1 MDALTVIVQVSLLV
15 FVVSS
20 MLAMGFSLTMDTI
33 IAPLKNLK
41 LVLLALA
48 ANFIAVPIVAWG
60 VGELLNL
67 DQDIFTG
74 LIILATAAGAPFLP
88 KLAGA
93 AKGSEAFSVGLMVL
107 LMVTTI
113 IYMPIVLPLLL
124 SGVTINPWDIAKSL
138 IVLMLLPL
146 ALALFTKARWSNVAE
161 GLQPYMAQASSV
173 AILFLLVGGI
183 VLQWSDI
190 VGLLGTGGFI
200 ALAVFYLISLVMGY
214 FVGGSDPTIRSVMGL
229 GTAQRNVSAA
239 MVVGAQ
245 NFADKP
251 DVISTIIVG
260 ALVGLVILLPIAGE
274 LGKRTGSATT
284 SSQES
289 TIDS

>member
-1 MDALTVIVQVSLLV
+1 MDALAVIVQVSLLV

-20 MLAMGFSLTMDTI
+20 MLAMGFSLTVKAI
-33 IAPLKNLK
+33 ITPLKNLR
-41 LVLLALA
+41 LVLIALA
-48 ANFIAVPIVAWG
+48 ANFVAVPIVAWG
-60 VGELLNL
+60 VGELIGL

-93 AKGSEAFSVGLMVL
+93 AKGDTAFSVGLMVM

-113 IYMPIVLPLLL
+113 IYMPLVLPLLL

-138 IVLMLLPL
+138 IVLMLVPL
-146 ALALFTKARWSNVAE
+146 AIGLFMKARWSSIAD
-161 GLQPYMAQASSV
+161 GLQPHMAQASSV
-173 AILFLLVGGI
+173 ALLFLLGGGI
-183 VLQWSDI
+183 ILQWSDI

-200 ALAVFYLISLVMGY
+200 ALALFFLISLVIGY
-214 FVGGSDPTIRSVMGL
+214 FAGGSDPKMRSVMGL

-245 NFADKP
+245 NFTDSP

-274 LGKRTGSATT
+274 LGKRVTATDSSTKSA
-284 SSQES
+284 SDAS
-289 TIDS
+289 